1 MSLSVAAEPVP
12 LRVDAGGTYRIG
24 ATRVTLDTVVWAY
37 NNGHSA
43 EQIVRQY
50 PALSLSDVY
59 AVILYYLRHRAE
71 VDAYLAEAEREAD
84 ALQQRL
90 EAESKPSDLLAK
102 LLARRT
108 QQGTNTMLIPLS
120 EMPTR

>member
-1 MSLSVAAEPVP
+1 MSLTIVAEHVP

-37 NNGHSA
+37 NNGHTA

-59 AVILYYLRHRAE
+59 AVILYYLRHQAE

-90 EAESKPSDLLAK
+90 EAKSNPSGLRAK
-102 LLARRT
+102 LLARRNAP
-108 QQGTNTMLIPLS
+108 G
-120 EMPTR
+120 

>member
-1 MSLSVAAEPVP
+1 MDSCESSSITGAAMSLSVAAEPVP

-37 NNGHSA
+37 NNGDSA
-43 EQIVRQY
+43 ERIVLQY
-50 PALSLSDVY
+50 PVLRLPDVY
-59 AVILYYLRHRAE
+59 AVILYYLRHQAE

-90 EAESKPSDLLAK
+90 EAESNPTGLRAK
-102 LLARRT
+102 LLARRNAP
-108 QQGTNTMLIPLS
+108 G
-120 EMPTR
+120 